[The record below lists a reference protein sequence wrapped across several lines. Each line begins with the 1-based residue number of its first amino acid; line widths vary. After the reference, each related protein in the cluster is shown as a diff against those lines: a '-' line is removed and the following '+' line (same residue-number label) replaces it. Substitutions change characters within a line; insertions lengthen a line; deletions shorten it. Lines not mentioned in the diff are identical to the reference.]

1 MAMLRDMQNHMREAV
16 QVQGLEG
23 KDVIIWTSTMKQKIM
38 DHPETI
44 YCVVPMLG
52 AKRRIRYV
60 RHQPLPG
67 AQRIRY
73 LEHQGEILHLAA
85 TFQNIAFETMS
96 QEGEEAWE
104 AMGTSKIIDSPS
116 WTQVRNDLTGRYQQ
130 ATITNELG
138 QQEVMETWIV
148 KLLVYRN
155 AAENERLQ
163 HFLSHTGVYSADS
176 DTEA

>member
-1 MAMLRDMQNHMREAV
+1 
-16 QVQGLEG
+16 
-23 KDVIIWTSTMKQKIM
+23 M
-38 DHPETI
+38 DHPGTI
-44 YCVVPMLG
+44 YYVMPALG
-52 AKRRIRYV
+52 AKKQRIRYI

-116 WTQVRNDLTGRYQQ
+116 WTQVRNDLTGR
-130 ATITNELG
+130 
-138 QQEVMETWIV
+138 
-148 KLLVYRN
+148 
-155 AAENERLQ
+155 
-163 HFLSHTGVYSADS
+163 
-176 DTEA
+176 